1 VFYTIEIQTVSYFKL
16 IMLAAIWGGS
26 FLFMRIAANPLGPAV
41 LIEARVLCAAIT
53 LLLVSFYLKGKL
65 SFNAHSKH
73 FFILGLFNTAL
84 PFLCFAYAAQTLNAS
99 TLAILNSTAPIWAAI
114 IGAIW
119 TKTALES
126 KVLLGLG
133 IGVTGVTVLV
143 GWDAFNIGQEAIIPI
158 FAAVM
163 AAFSYGIASNY
174 TKTAPRVEAF
184 NNAHGSMWAAVL
196 IVLPFVFFM
205 PMREAPDL
213 TITTSV
219 ILLGAVCT
227 GLAYLLYFNLI
238 NELGAPSALS
248 VTFLI
253 PVFGILWGN
262 LFLGEAIGINTV
274 VGSVLVITGTMLVT
288 GLSPTKML
296 KSSRQKRRRQ
306 RAS

>member
-1 VFYTIEIQTVSYFKL
+1 
-16 IMLAAIWGGS
+16 
-26 FLFMRIAANPLGPAV
+26 MRIAANPLGPAV

-53 LLLVSFYLKGKL
+53 LLLVSFYLKRKL

-133 IGVTGVTVLV
+133 IGVTGVSVLV

-174 TKTAPRVEAF
+174 TKTAPKVEAF

>member
-1 VFYTIEIQTVSYFKL
+1 MSYFKL

-53 LLLVSFYLKGKL
+53 LLLVSFYLKRKL
-65 SFNAHSKH
+65 SFNTHSKH

-143 GWDAFNIGQEAIIPI
+143 GWDAFNIGQEAIVPI

-174 TKTAPRVEAF
+174 TKTAPKVEAF

-288 GLSPTKML
+288 GLSPAKML
-296 KSSRQKRRRQ
+296 KSARQKRKQ
-306 RAS
+306 KAE

>member
-1 VFYTIEIQTVSYFKL
+1 VSYFKL

-174 TKTAPRVEAF
+174 TKTAPKVEAF

-213 TITTSV
+213 TITASV

-262 LFLGEAIGINTV
+262 LFLDEAIGINTM

-296 KSSRQKRRRQ
+296 KSSRQKRRQ

>member
-1 VFYTIEIQTVSYFKL
+1 MSFLKL

-53 LLLVSFYLKGKL
+53 LLLVSFYLKRKL
-65 SFNAHSKH
+65 SFNVHAKH
-73 FFILGLFNTAL
+73 FFILGLFNTTL
-84 PFLCFAYAAQTLNAS
+84 PFLFFAYAAQTLNAS

-133 IGVTGVTVLV
+133 IGVTGVCVLV
-143 GWDAFNIGQEAIIPI
+143 GWDAMNIGQEAIIPI

-174 TKTAPRVEAF
+174 TKTAPKVEAF

-196 IVLPFVFFM
+196 IVLPFVFFI

-262 LFLGEAIGINTV
+262 LFLDEAIGINTV
-274 VGSVLVITGTMLVT
+274 VGSILVITGTMLVT
-288 GLSPTKML
+288 GLSPAQML
-296 KSSRQKRRRQ
+296 KNAREKRRQK
-306 RAS
+306 AS

>member
-1 VFYTIEIQTVSYFKL
+1 MSFLKL
-16 IMLAAIWGGS
+16 ITLAAIWGGS

-53 LLLVSFYLKGKL
+53 LLLVSFYLKRKL
-65 SFNAHSKH
+65 SFNAHAKH

-84 PFLCFAYAAQTLNAS
+84 PFLFFAYAAQTLNAS

-119 TKTALES
+119 TKTALEK

-133 IGVTGVTVLV
+133 IGVTGVGVLV
-143 GWDAFNIGQEAIIPI
+143 GWDAMNIGQEAVVPI
-158 FAAVM
+158 FTAVL

-174 TKTAPRVEAF
+174 TKTAPKVEAF

-196 IVLPFVFFM
+196 IVLPFVFFI

-253 PVFGILWGN
+253 PVFGILWGH

-274 VGSVLVITGTMLVT
+274 VGSILVITGTMLVT
-288 GLSPTKML
+288 GLSPTQMFKNA
-296 KSSRQKRRRQ
+296 RQKRRQ

>member
-1 VFYTIEIQTVSYFKL
+1 
-16 IMLAAIWGGS
+16 MLAAIWGGS

-53 LLLVSFYLKGKL
+53 LLLVSFYLKRKL
-65 SFNAHSKH
+65 SFNAHAKH

-84 PFLCFAYAAQTLNAS
+84 PFLFFAYAAQTLNAS

-133 IGVTGVTVLV
+133 IGVTGVCVLV
-143 GWDAFNIGQEAIIPI
+143 GWDAMNIGQEAIIPI

-174 TKTAPRVEAF
+174 TKTAPKVEAF

-196 IVLPFVFFM
+196 IVLPFVFFI

-219 ILLGAVCT
+219 ILLGSVCT

-262 LFLGEAIGINTV
+262 LFLDEAIGINTV
-274 VGSVLVITGTMLVT
+274 VGSILVITGTMLVT
-288 GLSPTKML
+288 GLSPAQMIKNARE
-296 KSSRQKRRRQ
+296 KRRQK
-306 RAS
+306 AS

>member
-1 VFYTIEIQTVSYFKL
+1 MSFIKL
-16 IMLAAIWGGS
+16 IILAAIWGGS

-41 LIEARVLCAAIT
+41 LIEARVLCAAVT
-53 LLLVSFYLKGKL
+53 LLLVSFYLKRKL
-65 SFNAHSKH
+65 SFNTHSKH

-119 TKTALES
+119 TKTALER

-133 IGVTGVTVLV
+133 IGVTGVGVLV
-143 GWDAFNIGQEAIIPI
+143 GWDAINIGQEAIVPI

-174 TKTAPRVEAF
+174 TKTAPKVEAF

-196 IVLPFVFFM
+196 LVLPFVFFF
-205 PMREAPDL
+205 PIREAPDL

-219 ILLGAVCT
+219 ILLGAICT

-238 NELGAPSALS
+238 SELGAPSALS
-248 VTFLI
+248 VTFLV
-253 PVFGILWGN
+253 PVFGILWGS
-262 LFLGEAIGINTV
+262 LFLDEVIGINTI
-274 VGSVLVITGTMLVT
+274 VGSILVITGTMLVT
-288 GLSPTKML
+288 GLSPVQMIKNA
-296 KSSRQKRRRQ
+296 RQKRKRK
-306 RAS
+306 AE

>member
-1 VFYTIEIQTVSYFKL
+1 
-16 IMLAAIWGGS
+16 MLAAIWGGS

-53 LLLVSFYLKGKL
+53 LLLVSFSLKGKL

-174 TKTAPRVEAF
+174 TKTAPKVEAF

-213 TITTSV
+213 TITASV

-262 LFLGEAIGINTV
+262 LFLDEAIGINTMI
-274 VGSVLVITGTMLVT
+274 GSVLVITGTMLVT

>member
-1 VFYTIEIQTVSYFKL
+1 
-16 IMLAAIWGGS
+16 MLAAIWGGS

-53 LLLVSFYLKGKL
+53 LLLVSFYLKRKL

-119 TKTALES
+119 TKTALEA

-133 IGVTGVTVLV
+133 IGVTGVGVLV
-143 GWDAFNIGQEAIIPI
+143 GWDAFNIGQEAILPI

-174 TKTAPRVEAF
+174 TKTAPKVEAF

-262 LFLGEAIGINTV
+262 LFLDEAIGINTV
-274 VGSVLVITGTMLVT
+274 VGSILVITGTMLVT
-288 GLSPTKML
+288 GMTPSKMIEGA
-296 KSSRQKRRRQ
+296 KQKRAA
-306 RAS
+306 RAAR